1 MKKRKG
7 VYIYLRIRCARVSVE
22 RVEQEIAIVGI
33 VGRSV

>member
-7 VYIYLRIRCARVSVE
+7 VYIYLRIRVSVE

>member
-7 VYIYLRIRCARVSVE
+7 VYIYLRIRVSLE